1 MTTMTTVC
9 GMCPMAMATSTGSE
23 LWSPLAVCIIGG
35 LLLSTLVTLVFIP
48 VLYSFF
54 LKEKQ
59 P

>member
-1 MTTMTTVC
+1 
-9 GMCPMAMATSTGSE
+9 MAIATSARSE
-23 LWSPLAVCIIGG
+23 LSSPLAVCIIGG